1 MDGRSL
7 KSPVLYVLF
16 PRFRHYFL
24 PYLKQRNRPIPR
36 PSPRPMPR
44 LENRPRTRPRPTKTI
59 YHFNDSVFNRAKEYD
74 IPTFNQRMYL
84 MLLVYDPKPKQLK
97 IEYELP
103 KTRQS
108 L

>member
-16 PRFRHYFL
+16 PRFRHDFFSDL
-24 PYLKQRNRPIPR
+24 EQRNRPIPR
-36 PSPRPMPR
+36 PRPRPMPR

-59 YHFNDSVFNRAKEYD
+59 YHCLN
-74 IPTFNQRMYL
+74 
-84 MLLVYDPKPKQLK
+84 
-97 IEYELP
+97 
-103 KTRQS
+103 S